1 MSKYKLP
8 PMRPELAVCPR
19 CGSESNGRIGIHSHP
34 ERRYKCHRCG
44 KTFSDRYGTPL
55 YGLKAPTWQVV
66 VVLTLL
72 AYGCPRQ
79 ARPMGTRIAFGLDE
93 RTVSTWQRKAGLQ
106 AKGVQ
111 EAMVCTGAIDGGQV
125 QGDEFYLRTQCGGV
139 WLATAMSV
147 FSRLFLWGAV
157 SVERKCALVTQVVT
171 KVKAAVQ
178 PNQPLL
184 WAVDG
189 FGAWTQAILHHFRVP
204 CHTGKPGRPA
214 LLISPHLPIVQVI
227 KHRLGRQLCAIER
240 RLLQGSRQ
248 GAEVLLSTSQCDFGC
263 FNTAYI
269 ERLNATLRTWLP
281 AATRRSRTP
290 AARRLQLEAAFFWTA
305 VVYNFAHVHASLQA
319 TPAMAA
325 GLTTHVWS
333 IDQLLRFRSQPE

>member
-1 MSKYKLP
+1 MTKYELP
-8 PMRPELAVCPR
+8 PMRPELAVCAR
-19 CGSESNGRIGIHSHP
+19 CGSESNGRIGIHSHQ

-44 KTFSDRYGTPL
+44 KTFSERYGTPL

-72 AYGCPRQ
+72 AYGCPLQ
-79 ARPMGTRIAFGLDE
+79 AIVIAFGLDE
-93 RTVSTWQRKAGLQ
+93 RTVSEWQRKAGLH

-111 EAMVCTGAIDGGQV
+111 EAMVCNGQVDVGQV

-139 WLATAMSV
+139 WIATAMSV
-147 FSRLFLWGAV
+147 FSRLCLWGAV
-157 SVERKCALVTQVVT
+157 SIERKTALVTQVVT
-171 KVKAAVQ
+171 QVKAAAQ

-189 FGAWTQAILHHFRVP
+189 FSAWTQAILHHFRSP

-214 LLISPHLPIVQVI
+214 LLVCPHLHIVQVI
-227 KHRLGRQLCAIER
+227 KHRLGRKLYAIER
-240 RLLQGSRQ
+240 RLVQGSRQ
-248 GAEVLLSTSQCDFGC
+248 GAEALLHASQCDFGC

-281 AATRRSRTP
+281 AATHRSRTP
-290 AARRLQLEAAFFWTA
+290 AARRQQLEAAFFWTV

-325 GLTTHVWS
+325 GLTDRVWS
-333 IDQLLRFRSQPE
+333 IDFLLRFPSQRA